1 MRDDTMIGVDD
12 PALDDAMIEALAE
25 AHATAPAPRLRAR
38 LLDQARQYK
47 RETLDTLD
55 ARARQHTRALRRWRA
70 VGAIAAS
77 ALLAV
82 LGYALRQGWIADA
95 RTAQLAALASTNAA
109 LSARLDEQGRT
120 LAALRESVAAQAQVL
135 RVLAGPRTITAA
147 LGPKEGVTAS
157 GRVVLDAA
165 TGEGAIVVSGLESLG
180 PDRIYELW
188 ALRGDRPPEPAGLFA
203 SAEGRALAG
212 RVAPVARPG
221 EVTAFALSIEPAA
234 GSQQPTGPIV
244 MVGPIAS

>member
-12 PALDDAMIEALAE
+12 PVLDDAMIEALAE
-25 AHATAPAPRLRAR
+25 AHATPPAARLRVR
-38 LLDQARQYK
+38 VL
-47 RETLDTLD
+47 E
-55 ARARQHTRALRRWRA
+55 RARQDKLDAAARHDPRALRRWRA
-70 VGAIAAS
+70 VAAIAAT
-77 ALLAV
+77 AVVAV
-82 LGYALRQGWIADA
+82 LGYALRQSRIADV
-95 RTAQLAALASTNAA
+95 RTAQLAALASTNAE

-120 LAALRESVAAQAQVL
+120 LAGLRESVAAQAQVL
-135 RVLAGPRTITAA
+135 RVLAGPRTITAS
-147 LGPKEGVTAS
+147 LGPKEGIAAS
-157 GRVVLDAA
+157 GRVVIDAA
-165 TGEGAIVVSGLESLG
+165 TGEGAIVVSGLTPVG
-180 PDRIYELW
+180 PDRVYELW
-188 ALRGDRPPEPAGLFA
+188 ALRGKRPPEPAGLFT

>member
-1 MRDDTMIGVDD
+1 MRDDIMIGVDD

-25 AHATAPAPRLRAR
+25 AHAMTPTPRLRAR
-38 LLDQARQYK
+38 VLDRARQ
-47 RETLDTLD
+47 DTLD
-55 ARARQHTRALRRWRA
+55 ALESRARHNGRALRRWRA
-70 VGAIAAS
+70 VGAIAA
-77 ALLAV
+77 AAVLAV
-82 LGYALRQGWIADA
+82 LGYALRQGRIADA
-95 RTAQLAALASTNAA
+95 RTAQLAALARTNAE
-109 LSARLDEQGRT
+109 LSSRLDEQGRT
-120 LAALRESVAAQAQVL
+120 LAGLRESVAAQAQVL
-135 RVLAGPRTITAA
+135 RVLAGPRTITAS
-147 LGPKEGVTAS
+147 LGPKEGITAS

-165 TGEGAIVVSGLESLG
+165 TGEGAIVVSGLESVG

-188 ALRGDRPPEPAGLFA
+188 ALRGDRPPEPVGLFT

-212 RVAPVARPG
+212 RVAPVARPA